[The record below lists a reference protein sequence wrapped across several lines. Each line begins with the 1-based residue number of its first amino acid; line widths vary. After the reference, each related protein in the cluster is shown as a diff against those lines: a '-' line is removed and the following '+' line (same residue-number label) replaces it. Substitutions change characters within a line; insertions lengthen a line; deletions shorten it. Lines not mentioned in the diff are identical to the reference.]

1 MEQNRPLA
9 QGAGTNIVVNVYPN
23 RVEIVSG
30 WQGQNVVALGL
41 RQVVDATVRGVI
53 NATLSIETND
63 GRRID
68 VERMTPPDARQIKTA
83 IEQQKKTAGL
93 YE

>member
-1 MEQNRPLA
+1 MEQDRPLA
-9 QGAGTNIVVNVYPN
+9 QGAGTNIVVNVYSE
-23 RVEIVSG
+23 RVELVSG
-30 WQGQNVVALGL
+30 WQGQKILALDL

-53 NATLSIETND
+53 NVTLTIETND
-63 GRRID
+63 GRRIN
-68 VERMTPPDARQIKTA
+68 VERMAPPDARQIKTA

>member
-9 QGAGTNIVVNVYPN
+9 QGAGSNIVVNVYTD
-23 RVEIVSG
+23 RVELVSG
-30 WQGQNVVALGL
+30 WQGQNVVAVGL

-53 NATLSIETND
+53 NATLVIETND

-68 VERMTPPDARQIKTA
+68 VERMALPDARQVKTA

>member
-9 QGAGTNIVVNVYPN
+9 QGAGTNVVVNVYSD

-30 WQGQNVVALGL
+30 WQGQNVLALNL
-41 RQVVDATVRGVI
+41 RHVVDTMVRGVI
-53 NATLSIETND
+53 NSTLTIETND
-63 GRRID
+63 GRRIN
-68 VERMTPPDARQIKTA
+68 VERMAPPDARQIKTA
-83 IEQQKKTAGL
+83 IERQKKTAGL

>member
-1 MEQNRPLA
+1 MEQNRTLA
-9 QGAGTNIVVNVYPN
+9 QGAGTNVVVNVYPD
-23 RVEIVSG
+23 RVEFVSG
-30 WQGQNVVALGL
+30 WQGQTIVAVSL

-53 NATLSIETND
+53 NATLTVETND
-63 GRRID
+63 GRRVN
-68 VERMTPPDARQIKTA
+68 VERMALPDARQIKTA

>member
-1 MEQNRPLA
+1 MEQNSPLA
-9 QGAGTNIVVNVYPN
+9 QGAGTNVVVNVYPD
-23 RVEIVSG
+23 RVELVSG
-30 WQGQNVVALGL
+30 WQGQNIIAMGL

-53 NATLSIETND
+53 NATLTIETND
-63 GRRID
+63 GRQISI
-68 VERMTPPDARQIKTA
+68 ERMAPPDARRIKTA